1 MKKVVSYLAVLFVSL
16 FTFIGITNAES
27 KYPNVTKIDNVDIS
41 TGQKIIYLG
50 RDGCGYCQLF
60 VPGLKYLSEKY
71 GFTYEYVNT
80 DKLSEKDLE
89 IWIDKL
95 QLNIDVK
102 EFGTPTFGVF
112 QDGVLKDSNIGF
124 LPEESLFYFLQNA
137 GVIGSDKT
145 YEVQF
150 KNINFISDNDYI
162 DIVNSGKKS
171 LVMLS
176 QVTCLTCLNSKSF
189 LDELAQELNVEI
201 NYYDIQISDE
211 ESYNKFYNSSSYIKE
226 KIDEQKLMLPTI
238 LVIKGN
244 EVLGALTEYSGK
256 EDVKKFIN
264 DYLIGDKVQTDF
276 DTSSKPT
283 DYKVIV
289 IVILGILLVG
299 SIAYNVVNKIE
310 LSKTK
315 KK

>member
-1 MKKVVSYLAVLFVSL
+1 
-16 FTFIGITNAES
+16 
-27 KYPNVTKIDNVDIS
+27 
-41 TGQKIIYLG
+41 
-50 RDGCGYCQLF
+50 
-60 VPGLKYLSEKY
+60 
-71 GFTYEYVNT
+71 
-80 DKLSEKDLE
+80 
-89 IWIDKL
+89 
-95 QLNIDVK
+95 
-102 EFGTPTFGVF
+102 
-112 QDGVLKDSNIGF
+112 
-124 LPEESLFYFLQNA
+124 
-137 GVIGSDKT
+137 
-145 YEVQF
+145 
-150 KNINFISDNDYI
+150 
-162 DIVNSGKKS
+162 
-171 LVMLS
+171 MLS

-226 KIDEQKLMLPTI
+226 KIDEKKLMLPTI

-264 DYLIGDKVQTDF
+264 DYLIGNKVQTDF
-276 DTSSKPT
+276 NTSSKPT

-299 SIAYNVVNKIE
+299 SIAYNVINKIE
-310 LSKTK
+310 LNKTK